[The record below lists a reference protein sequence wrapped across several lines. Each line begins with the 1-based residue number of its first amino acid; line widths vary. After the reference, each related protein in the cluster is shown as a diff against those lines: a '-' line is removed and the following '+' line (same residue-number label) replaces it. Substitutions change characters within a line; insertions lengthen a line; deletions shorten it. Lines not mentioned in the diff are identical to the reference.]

1 VIHQSDLA
9 SNKALSSFLMR
20 GALALFLLLGW
31 LSMNSNGQTQSGN
44 PATRTF
50 TRATHVLGF
59 EGMKRKVGGDIS
71 IEGGNLRFQP
81 SVVAKCVDP
90 DATHAAQISISSI
103 QNVSLGEQDKQV
115 GGTPMTL
122 GKAAVPFGG
131 GRVISLF
138 SHKKYDTVAIE
149 YLDGNGGFHGL
160 IFRMDKG
167 QGEALKNSLV
177 AHGAHIAT
185 SDNPSTVQSGP
196 DDPADGRKWSIQV
209 DRVDPGATAVS
220 PAFSEAIYENLV
232 QELNKSKQFEHVF
245 RSGDRNANHL
255 SGVLKLRTVVEF

>member
-1 VIHQSDLA
+1 MIHQSDLA

-138 SHKKYDTVAIE
+138 SHKKYDDIALIYRDDDGGIHGAI
-149 YLDGNGGFHGL
+149 LQL
-160 IFRMDKG
+160 PAG
-167 QGEALKNSLV
+167 QGTKLRDELV
-177 AHGAHIAT
+177 SQGARVG
-185 SDNPSTVQSGP
+185 PQS
-196 DDPADGRKWSIQV
+196 DPANGK
-209 DRVDPGATAVS
+209 AVPEVRDAS
-220 PAFSEAIYENLV
+220 N
-232 QELNKSKQFEHVF
+232 
-245 RSGDRNANHL
+245 
-255 SGVLKLRTVVEF
+255 